1 MPLAELPS
9 VDADLFQW
17 EEVKEGLGR
26 EDGAVRR
33 D

>member
-1 MPLAELPS
+1 MG

-33 D
+33 K

>member
-1 MPLAELPS
+1 MG
-9 VDADLFQW
+9 VDVDLFQW
-17 EEVKEGLGR
+17 EEVKDAGLGR